1 MTETVANAFIRQYEA
16 DVHIAYQRTGSKL
29 AKTVRKRTNIK
40 GASTT
45 FFKIGKGTAT
55 SKSRH
60 GKVPV
65 MNVDHQPVEC
75 FLQDFYAG
83 DWCDRLDELK
93 TSIDERQVQI
103 NAGAYAL
110 GRKTDD
116 LIIEALSQTDTVVGT
131 STDGLTKAKI
141 MQAYEVLNVND
152 VPDDGDRYCLI
163 GPKQWTE
170 LLDIEEFKNSN
181 FVGGD
186 DLPWQGGLAKKWLG
200 TTFIMHSGLKLT
212 GGIRDCFW
220 YHKSALGH
228 ASGSDVV
235 TDISWHGDRAAHFIN
250 NMMSQGAA
258 LIDAEGVVKMQ
269 CQEGA

>member
-1 MTETVANAFIRQYEA
+1 MTETVSNAFVRQYEA

-29 AKTVRKRTNIK
+29 VQTVRKRSNVK
-40 GASTT
+40 GASTV
-45 FFKIGKGTAT
+45 FFKVGKGTAT

-75 FLQDFYAG
+75 FLKDYYAG

-116 LIIEALSQTDTVVGT
+116 LIISALNGSENMIAAAET
-131 STDGLTKAKI
+131 GLTKAKI
-141 MQAYEVLNVND
+141 MQAYEGLNDKD
-152 VPDDGDRYCLI
+152 VPDDGERYCLV

-170 LLDIEEFKNSN
+170 LLDIDEFKNTN
-181 FVGGD
+181 FVGSEA
-186 DLPWQGGLAKKWLG
+186 LPWQGGLAKKWLG
-200 TTFIMHSGLKLT
+200 TTFIMHSGLPVLSSE
-212 GGIRDCFW
+212 RSCFW
-220 YHKSALGH
+220 YHKSAIGH
-228 ASGSDVV
+228 ASGADVT

-258 LIDAEGVVKMQ
+258 LVDQEGVMKIV
-269 CQEGA
+269 CQEV